1 MTFQEHTAHAKS
13 IENPTNPVA
22 AFIVGWAIQIGV
34 CAFILWGVV
43 ALVKFFWMHS

>member
-1 MTFQEHTAHAKS
+1 
-13 IENPTNPVA
+13 
-22 AFIVGWAIQIGV
+22 VGWAIQIGV